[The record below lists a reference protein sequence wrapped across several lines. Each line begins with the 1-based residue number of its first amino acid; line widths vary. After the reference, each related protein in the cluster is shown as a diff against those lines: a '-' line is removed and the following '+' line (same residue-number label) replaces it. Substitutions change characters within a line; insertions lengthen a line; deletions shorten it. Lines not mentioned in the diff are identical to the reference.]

1 MSKGRSLK
9 SATAPTGLPIIG
21 RTRRLIG
28 IVSACAL
35 ASSAW
40 ADSLPA
46 GVRACATETNS
57 DKRLGCYDR
66 EVAPF
71 LVPATPAN
79 ANVLPDTT
87 QQVECTAY
95 DAHQG
100 TLTGGS
106 VQEPRR
112 LSARV

>member
-1 MSKGRSLK
+1 M
-9 SATAPTGLPIIG
+9 
-21 RTRRLIG
+21 
-28 IVSACAL
+28 
-35 ASSAW
+35 
-40 ADSLPA
+40 
-46 GVRACATETNS
+46 
-57 DKRLGCYDR
+57 
-66 EVAPF
+66 
-71 LVPATPAN
+71 PATPAN

-112 LSARV
+112 LSARVARIEYSGDDIIVQLDNGQIWQSEPDSDRIFLRKGDAVDLDLERGSWWLSGRYVRAIQVRQKK